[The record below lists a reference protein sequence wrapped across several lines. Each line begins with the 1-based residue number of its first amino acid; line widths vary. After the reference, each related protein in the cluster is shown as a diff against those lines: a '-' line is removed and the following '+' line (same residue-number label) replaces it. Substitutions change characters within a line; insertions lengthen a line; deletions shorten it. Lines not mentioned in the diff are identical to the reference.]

1 MRNQRPD
8 IFLTAARIGA
18 SSEQA
23 YFSAEQPSPPQ
34 EARLPA
40 AHAHPGRPSH
50 PRVAAPQGPRAHRGL
65 INVGTAPPCC
75 PPLIGCGGV
84 TSSRW
89 PSGAVVA
96 PGGLVSSSTCSTERS
111 WTGRVPPTSRRTA
124 IRWSDSSSPAR
135 SATRSFGTKSA
146 GGFAISSGSTSID
159 CHRVACLW
167 CGPIRKRPPR
177 TTTNWPQISAQPS
190 TGCCGKG
197 PRGGTRHDDEP
208 ADTHGKGV
216 AAPRHRLPPIPQ
228 PADRAHLS
236 LLTELQH
243 VRSKGV
249 ADSRRTARQL
259 ADTASARPLSSVP
272 PRWVRPGT
280 TVVPP
285 QSTPRGA
292 SRPAERWVSN
302 RPAEPQGELT
312 GDS

>member
-1 MRNQRPD
+1 
-8 IFLTAARIGA
+8 
-18 SSEQA
+18 
-23 YFSAEQPSPPQ
+23 
-34 EARLPA
+34 
-40 AHAHPGRPSH
+40 
-50 PRVAAPQGPRAHRGL
+50 
-65 INVGTAPPCC
+65 PPCC
-75 PPLIGCGGV
+75 PPIIGCGGV

-96 PGGLVSSSTCSTERS
+96 PGGLISSPTCSIERKPATPAS
-111 WTGRVPPTSRRTA
+111 RWTPIPWSCSSLRVQCV
-124 IRWSDSSSPAR
+124 
-135 SATRSFGTKSA
+135 TRSYATKCA
-146 GGFAISSGSTSID
+146 DGYVTSSGNTSID
-159 CHRVACLW
+159 SREVACLW
-167 CGPIRKRPPR
+167 CGPTRRRPLR
-177 TTTNWPQISAQPS
+177 AMTNWPQISAQPS

-259 ADTASARPLSSVP
+259 ADTAPARPLSSVP